1 MLLFLCSRGILP
13 ALLLLTFQNSD
24 YHAKDFRHKTGSYP
38 KFWDN
43 WRNFVT
49 YFRFKVTFF
58 FLFRSQSDK
67 NESTK
72 RGKRGQEI
80 YRLAKIAHYN
90 VRMINTDKEQ
100 EGIAN
105 IIEARKK
112 YRILS
117 TCKRQIAACPEVSEE
132 NKQSITGTVEDCNFI
147 KISVRLKVTLDKFY
161 ERLAERENIY
171 D

>member
-1 MLLFLCSRGILP
+1 MRVPNGE
-13 ALLLLTFQNSD
+13 
-24 YHAKDFRHKTGSYP
+24 KG
-38 KFWDN
+38 
-43 WRNFVT
+43 
-49 YFRFKVTFF
+49 
-58 FLFRSQSDK
+58 
-67 NESTK
+67 
-72 RGKRGQEI
+72 GKRFI
-80 YRLAKIAHYN
+80 VWPKIANYN

-171 D
+171 DYGTSKNYRGEKTREKS